1 VAAAALRG
9 YTSAMTH
16 DEPRSIFIS
25 GAASGIGRAT
35 ALLFAERGW
44 RVGGYDIDARALAA
58 LDKEL
63 APAGGVTGPLDVTDP
78 ASFSAAIESFGRV
91 TGGRLDLFHNNAGI
105 AHSGFFEDV
114 PQQAARRII
123 DVNFVG
129 VVNGAYA
136 ALPLLRATPNSL
148 CFNTASSSAIFGVPS
163 LAVYSATKFAVKGL
177 TEALSVEFA
186 RHGVRVGDVL
196 PGLIDTPLLDGTP
209 NHSGTADDGILAR
222 DRAPKEGPFRLI
234 AAREVADVVWSAYHD
249 EAGQLH
255 WYVPAELR
263 ELEAAKAAGPEKFR
277 EMLSGIATGEGE
289 TPPA

>member
-1 VAAAALRG
+1 
-9 YTSAMTH
+9 
-16 DEPRSIFIS
+16 
-25 GAASGIGRAT
+25 
-35 ALLFAERGW
+35 
-44 RVGGYDIDARALAA
+44 
-58 LDKEL
+58 
-63 APAGGVTGPLDVTDP
+63 
-78 ASFSAAIESFGRV
+78 
-91 TGGRLDLFHNNAGI
+91 FHNNAGI

-123 DVNFVG
+123 DVNFAG

-186 RHGVRVGDVL
+186 RHGVRVADVL

-209 NHSGTADDGILAR
+209 NHSGASDDGILNR
-222 DRAPKEGPFRLI
+222 DRAPKDGPFRII
-234 AAREVADVVWSAYHD
+234 AASEVAEVVWSAYHD
-249 EAGQLH
+249 GAQQLH

-263 ELEAAKAAGPEKFR
+263 D
-277 EMLSGIATGEGE
+277 
-289 TPPA
+289 

>member
-1 VAAAALRG
+1 MA
-9 YTSAMTH
+9 H
-16 DEPRSIFIS
+16 DESRSIFIS

-44 RVGGYDIDARALAA
+44 RVGGFDIDARALAA

-78 ASFSAAIESFGRV
+78 ASFAAAIETFGRV

-105 AHSGFFEDV
+105 AHSGFFEDI

-123 DVNFVG
+123 DVNFAG

-136 ALPLLRATPNSL
+136 ALPLLRATPHSL
-148 CFNTASSSAIFGVPS
+148 CFNTASSSAIFGVPN

-177 TEALSVEFA
+177 TEALGVEFA
-186 RHGVRVGDVL
+186 RHGVRVADVL

-209 NHSGTADDGILAR
+209 NHSGSSDDGILNR
-222 DRAPKEGPFRLI
+222 DRAPKEGPFRVI
-234 AAREVADVVWSAYHD
+234 GAGEVAEVVWSAYHD
-249 EAGQLH
+249 DARQIH

-263 ELEAAKAAGPEKFR
+263 DLEAAKAAGPEKLLELLASMAPR
-277 EMLSGIATGEGE
+277 D
-289 TPPA
+289 

>member
-1 VAAAALRG
+1 MA
-9 YTSAMTH
+9 H
-16 DEPRSIFIS
+16 NEPRSIFIS

-78 ASFSAAIESFGRV
+78 ASFAAALDSFGRV

-114 PQQAARRII
+114 PQQAARRVIE
-123 DVNFVG
+123 VNFIG

-136 ALPLLRATPNSL
+136 ALPLLRSTANSL

-186 RHGVRVGDVL
+186 RHGVRVADVL

-209 NHSGTADDGILAR
+209 NHSGRSDEGILNR
-222 DRAPKEGPFRLI
+222 DRAPKEGPFRII
-234 AAREVADVVWSAYHD
+234 AATEVAEVVWSAYHD
-249 EAGQLH
+249 GAGQLH

-263 ELEAAKAAGPEKFR
+263 DLEAAKAAGPEKFR
-277 EMLSGIATGEGE
+277 EMLSGVASNDG
-289 TPPA
+289 A